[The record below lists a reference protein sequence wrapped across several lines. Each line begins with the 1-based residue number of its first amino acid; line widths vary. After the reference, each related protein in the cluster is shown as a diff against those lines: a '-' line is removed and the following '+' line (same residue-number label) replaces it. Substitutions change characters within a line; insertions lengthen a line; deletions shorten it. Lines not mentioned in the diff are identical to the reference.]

1 MSDGRYQDLVLHEVP
16 KKTIEHGVGSLL
28 RVWALG
34 DKRAALTAPDRPG
47 KDQIQVLVGM
57 AIPPFIFAAM
67 ACRYIGD
74 KRDSPKSA

>member
-34 DKRAALTAPDRPG
+34 DKRAALTAPRPAWQG
-47 KDQIQVLVGM
+47 PNPG
-57 AIPPFIFAAM
+57 P
-67 ACRYIGD
+67 RGD
-74 KRDSPKSA
+74 GYPAVHFCCNGLSIYWR